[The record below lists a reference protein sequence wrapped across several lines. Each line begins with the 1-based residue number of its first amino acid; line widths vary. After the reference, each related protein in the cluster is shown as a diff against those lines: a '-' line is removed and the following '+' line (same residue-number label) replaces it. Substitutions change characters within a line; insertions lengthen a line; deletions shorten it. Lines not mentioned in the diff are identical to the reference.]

1 MATSRGKMRHPHP
14 PFDDLSLRIAVQEWL
29 LSPVGAESKYGHIS
43 DWDTSRVCDMR
54 GLFLGARTFDQPL
67 RWDTRNVH
75 AMSGM
80 FFNATAFNQPLPWDT
95 RNVRIMSEMFCGA
108 TAFNQPLVWNT
119 HNVHEMTGMFCGATA
134 FNQPLSWDM
143 RNVQSMRNMF
153 LNASAF
159 NRLSTR
165 GKRVNCRRI
174 SRTCPCPNVVGR
186 RHRLPPAT
194 NRGREPNERDRRPG
208 SGPNARVARAM
219 GTSGT
224 TSTGAD
230 GRRLRRLVW
239 PMSAGLWRV
248 LARALL
254 GRVYQ
259 VSSSGVRWL
268 LHTNANTQVPTLSRG
283 LGRDAPLRVSRP
295 KSTVRSLTQRNIP
308 SLPTCFI
315 LNHTSHCG
323 PFSPSCAT

>member
-1 MATSRGKMRHPHP
+1 MITSVHNEMATSRGKMRHPHP

-29 LSPVGAESKYGHIS
+29 LRPVDAESKYGHIS

-108 TAFNQPLVWNT
+108 TTFNQPLVWNT

-159 NRLSTR
+159 NQPLHAWYASQ
-165 GKRVNCRRI
+165 
-174 SRTCPCPNVVGR
+174 
-186 RHRLPPAT
+186 LPPNFQDMPRMLLDGAT
-194 NRGREPNERDRRPG
+194 ASHPPMTEGANRTSATEDLDPDQMRAWRERWEQVERHPPERTVDVCVAWFGQCLPDCGVCLHGPCSVVFTKCRHLVCDGCYTRMRTRKCPLCREVSDGMHLYEFLDRNRP
-208 SGPNARVARAM
+208 
-219 GTSGT
+219 
-224 TSTGAD
+224 
-230 GRRLRRLVW
+230 
-239 PMSAGLWRV
+239 
-248 LARALL
+248 
-254 GRVYQ
+254 Y
-259 VSSSGVRWL
+259 
-268 LHTNANTQVPTLSRG
+268 VP
-283 LGRDAPLRVSRP
+283 
-295 KSTVRSLTQRNIP
+295 
-308 SLPTCFI
+308 
-315 LNHTSHCG
+315 
-323 PFSPSCAT
+323 